1 MKRASVQEIQRL
13 IEPAIN
19 ALGYACAGI
28 ELFPQ
33 GRNTLLRV
41 YVESQQGQSV
51 TISDLEK
58 ASKQINSILTIE
70 EPLSGQYRLE
80 VSSPGLDR
88 PLFTAEQYMRFI
100 NQKIHVK
107 LKREFQDRRNYT
119 GILLS
124 VNDDKITLLVDEG
137 ERLFALEDIDKA
149 NLVPVF

>member
-19 ALGYACAGI
+19 ALGYVCAGI

-33 GRNTLLRV
+33 GSNTLLRI
-41 YVESQQGQSV
+41 YVENQQGQSI

-58 ASKQINSILTIE
+58 ASRQINSILTIE

-100 NQKIHVK
+100 NQKIHIR
-107 LKREFQDRRNYT
+107 LKREFQERRNFT

-124 VNDDKITLLVDEG
+124 VTDDKITLLVDEG
-137 ERLFALEDIDKA
+137 ERLFALDDIDKA